1 MPTLKILIFP
11 DPRLRTVASTVDK
24 VDEGTKTLI
33 KDMLNTMYEGNGIG
47 LAATQVNIHKRII
60 VIDVSEEKNKPLI
73 LINPLLEEIIEP
85 KKLPYSE
92 GCLSVPGFYEELE
105 RPSKIRIKA
114 LDLDNKTFN
123 MEAEGILSVVIQH
136 EMDHLDG
143 KIFVDYLTNL
153 KREIIRKKLLKQK
166 KLGSVSS

>member
-11 DPRLRTVASTVDK
+11 DPRLRTVATTVDT
-24 VDEGTKTLI
+24 VDEGIKTLI
-33 KDMLNTMYEGNGIG
+33 KDMLKTMYEGNGIG

-105 RPSKIRIKA
+105 RPSKVRIKA
-114 LDLDNKTFN
+114 LGLDNKTFS

-166 KLGSVSS
+166 KLGSVSR